1 MLVWQGL
8 YRIDDSSCSEES
20 ESISVGVGA
29 KFYQLNRFRR
39 TDRKVSLGHRSKIR
53 EQRNSVLYKPKDL
66 SQIER
71 KGM

>member
-8 YRIDDSSCSEES
+8 HRINDSSRSEES
-20 ESISVGVGA
+20 ESISVRVGA

-39 TDRKVSLGHRSKIR
+39 TDRKVSPGHRSKIR
-53 EQRNSVLYKPKDL
+53 ERSKSVLYKPKDL
-66 SQIER
+66 TQIER